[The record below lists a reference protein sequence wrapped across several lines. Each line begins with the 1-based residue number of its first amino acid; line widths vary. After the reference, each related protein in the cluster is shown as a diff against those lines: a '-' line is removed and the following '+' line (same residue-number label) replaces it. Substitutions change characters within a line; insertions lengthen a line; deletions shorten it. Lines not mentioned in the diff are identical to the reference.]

1 MEMYDSRCGYQNI
14 SCSFHYILSSR
25 IRSQLFLSETNTQK
39 ATQNSESPT
48 DSTPMQSD
56 DESDTS
62 VKSTQ
67 ETGPDVKES
76 EEEESDAEDEPNVQ
90 DGPRYSYGDSDYL
103 FDQDKL
109 HTFELTLSD
118 QNLAYLDSAPALE
131 EYVPGTLTFEGETL
145 PVGIRYKG
153 SVGAWVG
160 CLSGDGF
167 LSTEGEKECT
177 KLSTKVKI
185 NWEDSDD
192 TFYEVKNSNFIHTKS

>member
-1 MEMYDSRCGYQNI
+1 MIHDVGI
-14 SCSFHYILSSR
+14 KKFLAAFIVFVVLAFGASCSSG
-25 IRSQLFLSETNTQK
+25 EANTQK
-39 ATQNSESPT
+39 AKQNMESRT
-48 DSTPMQSD
+48 DSTPLQSD
-56 DESDTS
+56 DNSDTS

-67 ETGPDVKES
+67 ETAPDVKES
-76 EEEESDAEDEPNVQ
+76 EEEESDAEGEPDVQ

-103 FDQDKL
+103 FDQEKL

-160 CLSGDGF
+160 CLSG
-167 LSTEGEKECT
+167 E
-177 KLSTKVKI
+177 
-185 NWEDSDD
+185 
-192 TFYEVKNSNFIHTKS
+192 